1 MAVHALRASSELNL
15 CFGVRAH
22 TLAPWDLFSI
32 EWSSLSL
39 SLSFCVKVVQDV
51 FCVNVG
57 EQEGGRG
64 G

>member
-1 MAVHALRASSELNL
+1 MAVHALRASCELDL

-22 TLAPWDLFSI
+22 TPAPWDLYNV
-32 EWSSLSL
+32 EWSPLSL
-39 SLSFCVKVVQDV
+39 SLCVKVVQDV